1 MIITPALA
9 LGALSGGSSLL
20 GAFGNYFGGQAQ
32 ARAENQAAINQYKNQ
47 LLIRGVNW
55 NNQLNVYG
63 KKKIQYDRQLTNN
76 ATAATRAFES
86 EQLKLNEMMKSQAFK
101 SQEANVLLT
110 QALGKVQASTA
121 SGVSQAKMRQ
131 SVAAEAGRNE
141 AVRNE
146 SFRSAVNFANLR
158 NSRTI
163 DQLNAAND
171 RAYADVQITPMAGP
185 APMRPTMVDGPS
197 PYSLIAG
204 IGGAVVDGLS
214 AYTGA
219 KDLKW

>member
-9 LGALSGGSSLL
+9 LGALSGGSSLFSAFSGFL
-20 GAFGNYFGGQAQ
+20 GKQSETR
-32 ARAENQAAINQYKNQ
+32 ARNQAAINQYKNQ